1 MTQHPSIGFALVTQ
15 LLGPHGNNQFDKIT
29 KTKTVENILSAT
41 DVEGVEKYIDY
52 VIGLLRDE
60 GTESKCVSY
69 PISTPI
75 KYVLNLTVKLGR
87 EALRFPPTVG
97 D

>member
-1 MTQHPSIGFALVTQ
+1 M
-15 LLGPHGNNQFDKIT
+15 
-29 KTKTVENILSAT
+29 ENILSAT